1 MVQVIDLVTD
11 LKSLDCIPCRRGDP
25 EITSDEINEFMP
37 QLPDWRIVKKEGINQ
52 LERTYEFKNF
62 VQALDFTVE
71 IGQLAESKGHH
82 PSITTEWGKVTITW
96 WTHAINGLHINDFVM
111 AAKCDHV
118 YSK

>member
-1 MVQVIDLVTD
+1 MIEQVTD
-11 LKSLDCIPCRRGDP
+11 LENLDCIPCRRGDP
-25 EITSDEINEFMP
+25 EITTNEINEFMP
-37 QLPDWRIVKKEGINQ
+37 QLSGWRIVKIEGIKQ

-62 VQALDFTVE
+62 VQALEFTVK

-111 AAKCDHV
+111 AAKSDLI